1 MAGGGQLRGQDGP
14 ADRTYRDRK
23 FFTVVPGSGKN
34 REIEG
39 AGRPSD
45 LPESY
50 IFILFL
56 NEMSACKGRADTY
69 ERGMVL

>member
-50 IFILFL
+50 IF
-56 NEMSACKGRADTY
+56 NS
-69 ERGMVL
+69 VP